1 MTDSK
6 EGEAITYTANDL
18 KAFRKILLMTESHDQ
33 LTRIH
38 GRLKM
43 KRFIE
48 KNGKEKC
55 DEMFAILDE
64 E

>member
-1 MTDSK
+1 M
-6 EGEAITYTANDL
+6 TYTTAELNT
-18 KAFRKILLMTESHDQ
+18 FRMILNMTESSDQ
-33 LTRIH
+33 LKRIH